1 MKGLVSATR
10 RRRRSSRRTER
21 WETVASDCEAALVR
35 GHYQIR
41 DDSGGCPM
49 GSNFGTVH
57 QSIRH
62 YSEGCNYWVKK
73 LQSAQND
80 DN

>member
-1 MKGLVSATR
+1 M
-10 RRRRSSRRTER
+10 
-21 WETVASDCEAALVR
+21 R

-80 DN
+80 DNLVEFTSARSTRFKLGFLTGLFLQRC